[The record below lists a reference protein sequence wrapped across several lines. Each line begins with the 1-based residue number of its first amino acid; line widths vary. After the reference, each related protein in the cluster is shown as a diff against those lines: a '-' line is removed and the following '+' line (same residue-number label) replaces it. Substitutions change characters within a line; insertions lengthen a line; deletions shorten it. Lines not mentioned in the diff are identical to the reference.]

1 MVFWESVSIRA
12 GHITPVM
19 LSVWF
24 LYPSLKIQY
33 SPLVPTNIHP
43 CTQPWIVIRSQ
54 RHPQSL
60 CLRSLPTPGPWIA
73 MDQIVCWYIFSRSR
87 RRRWWPFSPVVA
99 GTHESAQ
106 RPASHPRTDE
116 TKPKPI
122 GQTKIGFSDF
132 HHSTKHIE
140 SINICSEGK
149 KVCSNVVQWK
159 TFMSSGKDENKPV
172 QNHCKYTLRGHQW
185 IKNND
190 FCFKI
195 SCPQIVL

>member
-19 LSVWF
+19 LSLWF

-99 GTHESAQ
+99 GTHGSAQ
-106 RPASHPRTDE
+106 RPVYRHKNIKSRQNRAFF
-116 TKPKPI
+116 I
-122 GQTKIGFSDF
+122 WFSSLSQFLEKYCLF
-132 HHSTKHIE
+132 HHQSPDY
-140 SINICSEGK
+140 INT
-149 KVCSNVVQWK
+149 VW
-159 TFMSSGKDENKPV
+159 
-172 QNHCKYTLRGHQW
+172 
-185 IKNND
+185 
-190 FCFKI
+190 
-195 SCPQIVL
+195 